1 MLDSVRDLESATGG
15 YRRER
20 AYLIKLEVMAE
31 RVRRREVQAH
41 RALDQIVVGL
51 ITAVEAHAV
60 VQPLTDASA
69 CPARR
74 VEEEAVVPDRQVAH
88 PPFVR
93 IKLHGKW

>member
-1 MLDSVRDLESATGG
+1 MRSGEVPACRMLAQV
-15 YRRER
+15 
-20 AYLIKLEVMAE
+20 EVC
-31 RVRRREVQAH
+31 
-41 RALDQIVVGL
+41 LLG
-51 ITAVEAHAV
+51 AVEAHAV

-93 IKLHGKW
+93 IELHGKW